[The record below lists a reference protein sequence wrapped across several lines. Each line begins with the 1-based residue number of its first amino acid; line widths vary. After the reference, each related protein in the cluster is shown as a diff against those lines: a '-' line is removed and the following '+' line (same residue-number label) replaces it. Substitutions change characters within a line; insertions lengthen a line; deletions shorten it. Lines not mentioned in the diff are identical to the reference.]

1 LLARVSDTGDSRQ
14 RLSARR
20 EIAIGLGC
28 YAAYLLVR
36 RAVLAGE
43 GRERARRN
51 AERVLAAESRLHLD
65 VEPRLQAR
73 ALAAQRLL
81 YALTVAYAVFNVSLS
96 VGWLHRLYRN
106 GDAGYRRE
114 RRAAALT
121 LGAALPVFVLYPVAP
136 PRTLEGF
143 VDALARTG
151 LDLEHPVLVRFY
163 NPVAAMPSLHAAFA
177 VVTGVG
183 LARRSTG
190 LPRVGW
196 AAYPPIVGLVVVVTG
211 NHFVLDVAAGAALGA
226 LARRVT
232 R

>member
-1 LLARVSDTGDSRQ
+1 MSGTGDSR
-14 RLSARR
+14 RRASAGR

-28 YAAYLLVR
+28 YASYLLVR
-36 RAVLAGE
+36 QAVLAGK

-51 AERVLAAESRLHLD
+51 AERVLAAERRLHLD
-65 VEPRLQAR
+65 VEPRLQAH
-73 ALAAQRLL
+73 ALTARRLL
-81 YALTVAYAVFNVSLS
+81 YALTVAYAAFNVSLS
-96 VGWLHRLYRN
+96 VGWLHRLYHR
-106 GDAGYRRE
+106 GDDGFRRE

-121 LGAALPVFVLYPVAP
+121 FGAALPVFLLYPVAP
-136 PRTLEGF
+136 PRTLDGF
-143 VDALARTG
+143 VDTIRESG
-151 LDLEHPVLVRFY
+151 LDLEHPFLVRFY

-183 LARRSTG
+183 LARRRTG

-211 NHFVLDVAAGAALGA
+211 NHFVLDVVAGAALGA